1 MFKFQRKYIKGT
13 ANPLGTFLS
22 SIRLIRTSVNSK
34 SYKADKKKKKINK
47 ITHDVM
53 DEYRKKGCKVRTR
66 AEGVLKPPQVGE
78 NGGNRW
84 AQCCT
89 KCG

>member
-1 MFKFQRKYIKGT
+1 MFKFQRKYIKET

-34 SYKADKKKKKINK
+34 SYKADKRKKKIDK
-47 ITHDVM
+47 ITHDVK
-53 DEYRKKGCKVRTR
+53 DECRKKGCKVRTR

-78 NGGNRW
+78 NVGNRW
-84 AQCCT
+84 AQSWT